1 MRNGWSYDGQ
11 LGKDCAAMN
20 IDFMHLRD
28 GRSRRDFFRLCGL
41 TGAGGSVALLAACG
55 GDGDG
60 KSSKSPSEAVIR
72 ERQDIKMLN
81 GALDLENTAIAAYTA
96 GAALLKGD
104 ALKIGKTFLAHEKEH
119 ARALE
124 QAIREAGGTPG
135 KPKSK
140 AEYEQGFPTLKSQA
154 DVLRFAA
161 DLENVAIAA
170 YLDAIPRLSRGALR
184 QSAAAIMSNEAEH
197 EAVLQGAISGGDVKR
212 QVPDAFVTG
221 KV

>member
-1 MRNGWSYDGQ
+1 MT
-11 LGKDCAAMN
+11 L
-20 IDFMHLRD
+20 DFLHLCD
-28 GRSRRDFFRLCGL
+28 ARSRRDFFRLCGV
-41 TGAGGSVALLAACG
+41 TTAGGSVVLLAACG
-55 GDGDG
+55 SDDNKG
-60 KSSKSPSEAVIR
+60 STPSESAIR

-96 GAALLKGD
+96 GAALLKGE
-104 ALKIGKTFLAHEKEH
+104 ALKVGRTFLAHEKEH
-119 ARALE
+119 AQALE
-124 QAIREAGGTPG
+124 QAIRDTGGTPG

-140 AEYEQGFPTLKSQA
+140 AEYEQRFPTLKSQA

-170 YLDAIPRLSRGALR
+170 YLDAIPRLSTGALR

-197 EAVLQGAISGGDVKR
+197 EAVLQGAISGGNVKR

-221 KV
+221 KS